1 MLTFLLITSIS
12 IAWFALWLLWLAK
25 FSTFTHSSIRAMS
38 GKQVVFMM
46 VLGGPILIVI
56 SFLYFLYGQL
66 GR

>member
-1 MLTFLLITSIS
+1 
-12 IAWFALWLLWLAK
+12 
-25 FSTFTHSSIRAMS
+25 MS